1 MARRQ
6 RTKNLLLPKRG
17 NFGRR
22 RRKRLPEES
31 REIP

>member
-1 MARRQ
+1 MARQQ

-22 RRKRLPEES
+22 RKRLFEKS